1 MILGDN
7 TTGRKNNLDLIRFLA
22 AAMVIYA
29 HSFPLV
35 QGESGADPLVHFSDG
50 QMSFGSLG
58 VCILFL
64 FSGFF
69 ITKSVLHKQSA
80 RAFFMARI
88 FRLFPPLIVVV
99 LACVFILGP
108 LMTELPI
115 STYFSSSQTWKYLAN
130 ICFVPVHELPG
141 VFLQNPYDAT
151 VNGVLWTLLV
161 EVFCY
166 IACFLFCRLHLLDE
180 KKMGFTIP
188 VMAALYILGFV
199 AFRDVPVLTARF
211 RPCGMFYAGMLAYVY
226 RNRIRL
232 HPAGVAGGLA
242 LFVIGLRMG
251 FLEKLL
257 LVSLPYPL
265 LFLAFGT
272 KKKLDGFARH
282 GEISYGM
289 YLTAWPVAQCLVQ
302 WLGSEP
308 SSYVHALLTCIISIL
323 CGVSLQKFVE
333 QPIQK
338 IQKLTK

>member
-7 TTGRKNNLDLIRFLA
+7 ITGRKNNLDLIRFLA

-29 HSFPLV
+29 HAYPLV
-35 QGESGADPLVHFSDG
+35 LGESGADPLVRFSDG

-69 ITKSVLHKQSA
+69 ITKSVLHKGSA
-80 RAFFMARI
+80 RDFFTARI
-88 FRLFPPLIVVV
+88 LRLFPPLIAVV
-99 LACVFILGP
+99 LACVFVLGP
-108 LMTELPI
+108 LMTELPVDA
-115 STYFSSSQTWKYLAN
+115 YFSSSQTWKYLAN

-151 VNGVLWTLLV
+151 VNGVFWTLLV

-166 IACFLFCRLHLLDE
+166 VACFLFGKMRLLDE
-180 KKMGFTIP
+180 KKMCFTIP
-188 VMAALYILGFV
+188 IMAALYILGFV
-199 AFRDVPVLTARF
+199 VFRDVPVLTARF

-226 RNRIRL
+226 RNKIRL
-232 HPAGVAGGLA
+232 HPAGAAGGLA
-242 LFVIGLRMG
+242 LFLFGLRMG
-251 FLEKLL
+251 FLEQLL
-257 LVSLPYPL
+257 LLSLPYPL

-302 WLGSEP
+302 WLGSEI
-308 SSYVHALLTCIISIL
+308 SIYIHVLLTFVLSVLFGLIL
-323 CGVSLQKFVE
+323 CRLVE
-333 QPIQK
+333 KPIQRLRK
-338 IQKLTK
+338 